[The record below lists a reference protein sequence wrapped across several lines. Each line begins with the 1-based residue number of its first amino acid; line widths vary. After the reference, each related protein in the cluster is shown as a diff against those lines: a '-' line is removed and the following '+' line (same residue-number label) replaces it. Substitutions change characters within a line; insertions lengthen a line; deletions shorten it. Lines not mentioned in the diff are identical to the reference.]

1 MSIYNVNKLFYDNT
15 KGPLISLP
23 TNDKLNE
30 DIEKYFES
38 NMCDLIFLNVPK
50 NFYGKVINRH
60 ILQILN
66 NFFPDIIIFNY
77 IYSIQILN
85 NDLNKKSYHLGI
97 STNLSQSIKEIFIKN
112 FNNLIL
118 FDPDYC
124 ISFTLNIRSVNPIIP
139 ITKWINFVHKYNN
152 YLPFNIF
159 FKTYSISDNIIN
171 TNSAINF
178 NTDSFTNTVYYHP
191 PSLTPPSDPIESIN
205 KSEEDFIYEEKVL
218 EKNNIEENDP
228 KPKIIIEENTEC
240 ESVLLNQAIDE
251 INPKSNISLNSKS
264 KKRLTKKEKEE
275 RKLKKI
281 NNNPFFALIT

>member
-1 MSIYNVNKLFYDNT
+1 MSIYNVNKLFYDDT
-15 KGPLISLP
+15 KGPLISLS

-30 DIEKYFES
+30 DIQKYFES
-38 NMCDLIFLNVPK
+38 NMCDLVFLNVPK
-50 NFYGKVINRH
+50 YFYGKVINRH

-66 NFFPDIIIFNY
+66 NFLPDIKIFNY

-139 ITKWINFVHKYNN
+139 ITQWINFVNKYNN

-159 FKTYSISDNIIN
+159 FKTFSISDNIIN

-178 NTDSFTNTVYYHP
+178 NTDSFTNTVYYHQ

-228 KPKIIIEENTEC
+228 KPKIIIEENAEC
-240 ESVLLNQAIDE
+240 ESALLNQGIDE